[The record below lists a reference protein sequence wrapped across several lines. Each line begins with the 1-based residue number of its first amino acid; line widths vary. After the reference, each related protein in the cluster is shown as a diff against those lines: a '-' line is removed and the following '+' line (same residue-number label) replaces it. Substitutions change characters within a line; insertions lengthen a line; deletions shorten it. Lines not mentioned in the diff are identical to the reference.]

1 MEDRER
7 TAPDVWE
14 DGQARCVV
22 HVGGE
27 MDADR
32 APMLHQALHT
42 ALTQPDGPDEIV
54 IDLADLSFCDS
65 SGINVLV
72 RARHTAI
79 GHGRRISLRNPQP
92 QFLRLLEM
100 TGADAVFPVTNT

>member
-1 MEDRER
+1 MEEREK
-7 TAPDVWE
+7 TAPGVWE
-14 DGQARCVV
+14 GGQARCVV

-42 ALTQPDGPDEIV
+42 AITQPDGPDEIV

-72 RARHTAI
+72 RARHTATA
-79 GHGRRISLRNPQP
+79 HGRSISLLNPQP
-92 QFLRLLEM
+92 HFRRLLEM
-100 TGADAVFPVTNT
+100 TGADAVFPITDT